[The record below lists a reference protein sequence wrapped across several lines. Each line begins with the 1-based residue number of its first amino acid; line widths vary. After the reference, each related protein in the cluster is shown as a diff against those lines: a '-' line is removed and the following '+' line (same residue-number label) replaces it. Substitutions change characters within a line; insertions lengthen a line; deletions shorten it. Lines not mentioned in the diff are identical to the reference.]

1 MINDAKSYVIYNQ
14 NNKTFF
20 ELYHEKDVK
29 DMENNHH
36 HPQDEICIIL
46 SGTCDIKY
54 NGKITNVKE
63 GDIFLFRSNEPHQLI
78 NITEKASVEI
88 LSVSFMFNL
97 FSNENSIWLDSEVAE
112 LFSENNPDFISRIS
126 NKSRFSKKIKKAML
140 SMKQE
145 FEDVS
150 ETNNEYIIKGKF
162 LELIGILIQYYN
174 RKSKEGKTKSQKH
187 IKEIEDTM
195 VYINQHYNDNITLEQ
210 LAQIANM
217 NKFHYCTVFK
227 NINHQTVWDYIS
239 ERRINTS
246 LNYLNSTQ
254 KKMTI
259 LEIATLCGFNNTVN
273 FNKCFKKIMGM
284 TPSEY
289 RKQIER

>member
-1 MINDAKSYVIYNQ
+1 
-14 NNKTFF
+14 
-20 ELYHEKDVK
+20 
-29 DMENNHH
+29 
-36 HPQDEICIIL
+36 
-46 SGTCDIKY
+46 
-54 NGKITNVKE
+54 
-63 GDIFLFRSNEPHQLI
+63 
-78 NITEKASVEI
+78 
-88 LSVSFMFNL
+88 
-97 FSNENSIWLDSEVAE
+97 
-112 LFSENNPDFISRIS
+112 
-126 NKSRFSKKIKKAML
+126 
-140 SMKQE
+140 MKQE

-162 LELIGILIQYYN
+162 LELLGTLIQYYS
-174 RKSKEGKTKSQKH
+174 RKAKAGKMQYQKH

-195 VYINQHYNDNITLEQ
+195 VYINQHYNDNITLEK

-227 NINHQTVWDYIS
+227 NINHQTVWDYIL

-284 TPSEY
+284 TPTEY
-289 RKQIER
+289 RKQIEK